1 VLYIYAAYVILRFKL
16 KGRVLAVTVI
26 SPPSGTSSDTFFSK
40 LGRVASSSCG
50 GAWKYIFFVDV
61 DNDGFFIWL
70 TSVEK
75 SDQLPKGK
83 KQIRYPHIL
92 FLYQDVDKTFDG
104 CVRSESQIY
113 GFSSTDW
120 AISSLLVLEGV
131 GIDTISS
138 DEHEVII

>member
-1 VLYIYAAYVILRFKL
+1 M

-75 SDQLPKGK
+75 MIDYLSIK
-83 KQIRYPHIL
+83 KQIRHSHIL
-92 FLYQDVDKTFDG
+92 FFYQDVDKAFDG
-104 CVRSESQIY
+104 CVRFERQIY
-113 GFSSTDW
+113 CFSSTDG

-138 DEHEVII
+138 DEHEVIV